1 MVTRSVKALSQRAEE
16 AKQRELELS
25 NRVKTA
31 EKRQKKVELGMKKDA
46 NLQKKIKKYDAVK
59 LMTLEEA
66 IQRKQ
71 NWENLPPAE
80 KIKQT
85 SNEYAFWRKQ
95 LQTQNARNR
104 MSYRRNGSR
113 GIIGGALLDVKME
126 YQ

>member
-1 MVTRSVKALSQRAEE
+1 
-16 AKQRELELS
+16 
-25 NRVKTA
+25 
-31 EKRQKKVELGMKKDA
+31 MKKYA
-46 NLQKKIKKYDAVK
+46 NLQKKIQKYDAVK

-113 GIIGGALLDVKME
+113 GIIGGALLDVKMV